1 LRECFAPKPHSN
13 DSANRMALP
22 AASHADLATGGTRFE
37 AALGLHAKQQL
48 HREQLTTISFTKMPA
63 TRRIRSF

>member
-1 LRECFAPKPHSN
+1 
-13 DSANRMALP
+13 MALP

-48 HREQLTTISFTKMPA
+48 HREQLTTISFAKMPA

>member
-1 LRECFAPKPHSN
+1 
-13 DSANRMALP
+13 MALP
-22 AASHADLATGGTRFE
+22 AASHADLATGETRFE

-48 HREQLTTISFTKMPA
+48 HREQLTTIFTKMPV

>member
-1 LRECFAPKPHSN
+1 MPHTAPHRK

-22 AASHADLATGGTRFE
+22 AAIPGDLATGGTRFE
-37 AALGLHAKQQL
+37 AALGRHAKQQL
-48 HREQLTTISFTKMPA
+48 HSERLTTISFAKMRA